1 MKTKVEI
8 VILVYKNNNI
18 KIKRFIMKKK
28 NLSKG
33 IFMTFVCLLM
43 TSFVWA
49 QGDKSKRPS
58 PPEMATGKIK
68 DATITINYSSPAVK
82 GRKIWGD
89 LVPYDKVWRAG
100 ANEATLFQTDK
111 NIMIEGK
118 SLPAGKYSLYAIPGK
133 TEWVIV
139 LNSQTGQWGI
149 KMDGGTTEDPA
160 KDVLKVTV
168 KPVKSTSFNE
178 RLKFE
183 VDKKG
188 FALEWENLK
197 VPVSVK

>member
-1 MKTKVEI
+1 
-8 VILVYKNNNI
+8 
-18 KIKRFIMKKK
+18 MKKK
-28 NLSKG
+28 NLSRG
-33 IFMTFVCLLM
+33 ILLMFASLLM
-43 TSFVWA
+43 TSFVFA

-58 PPEMATGKIK
+58 PPVTATGKIMG
-68 DATITINYSSPAVK
+68 ATITINYSSPAVK

-100 ANEATLFQTDK
+100 ANEATLFETYK
-111 NIMIEGK
+111 NIMVEGK

-133 TEWVIV
+133 TEWVII

-149 KMDGGTTEDPA
+149 KMDGSTTEDPA
-160 KDVLKVTV
+160 KDVIRVTV
-168 KPVKSTSFNE
+168 KPVKSSSFNE
-178 RLKFE
+178 RLKYS
-183 VDKKG
+183 VYKKG